1 MGFISTPVNES
12 ITPNNNNRYNRYQS
26 RPQYIR
32 TEAIFSR
39 SNTSLDH
46 TQIDSN
52 PLLKSLYDQV
62 DSMLQ
67 QSSGQDVTK
76 IFFTVLSAIDKN
88 LSNPNSP
95 LSMNSDA
102 NDLRRL

>member
-1 MGFISTPVNES
+1 MGFISTPANEN
-12 ITPNNNNRYNRYQS
+12 ITR
-26 RPQYIR
+26 
-32 TEAIFSR
+32 
-39 SNTSLDH
+39 LDH

-76 IFFTVLSAIDKN
+76 IFFTVLMAIDKN

-102 NDLRRL
+102 NDLRSLYSLPSNGRMNLTLSLLRSSRQST

>member
-1 MGFISTPVNES
+1 MGFISTPANEN
-12 ITPNNNNRYNRYQS
+12 ITR
-26 RPQYIR
+26 
-32 TEAIFSR
+32 
-39 SNTSLDH
+39 LDH
-46 TQIDSN
+46 THINSN

-76 IFFTVLSAIDKN
+76 IFFAVLSAVDKN

-102 NDLRRL
+102 NDLRRASKIELIENRIRIDLIDYRIKKSNL